1 LQGNGDGRVWNWNWL
16 QQLSTSES
24 RQLEALQGL
33 LFDFDLNSD
42 LADRWKWK
50 PGLMGQFTVR
60 SYYSVLIDSHL
71 VEELEADVLTA
82 LKKLWLIDVPTK
94 ILVFGWRF
102 IIDRL
107 PTRSA
112 LNLRGILLNPN
123 GLSCVFCSQHVED
136 IGHLFFS
143 CHFSTGIWCAISN
156 WIGKTIP
163 TGDVCCTHFLLF
175 GKLFCL
181 KKGGGRVSRLI
192 WLATTWSIWKLRNEV
207 IFNEVI
213 PDASTLVN
221 NIKIVS

>member
-1 LQGNGDGRVWNWNWL
+1 
-16 QQLSTSES
+16 
-24 RQLEALQGL
+24 
-33 LFDFDLNSD
+33 
-42 LADRWKWK
+42 
-50 PGLMGQFTVR
+50 
-60 SYYSVLIDSHL
+60 LIDSHP

-82 LKKLWLIDVPTK
+82 LKKLWRIDVPTK

-107 PTRSA
+107 PTRST

-123 GLSCVFCSQHVED
+123 GLSCVFYSQHVED

-163 TGDVCCTHFLLF
+163 TGDVCCTHFLF

-192 WLATTWSIWKLRNEV
+192 WLATT
-207 IFNEVI
+207 
-213 PDASTLVN
+213 
-221 NIKIVS
+221 